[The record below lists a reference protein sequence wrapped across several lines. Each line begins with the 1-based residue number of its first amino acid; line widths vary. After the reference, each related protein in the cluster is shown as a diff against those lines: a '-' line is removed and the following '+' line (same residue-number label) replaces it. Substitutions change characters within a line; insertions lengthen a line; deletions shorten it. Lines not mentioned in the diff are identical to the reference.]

1 MSAVFFHPSGL
12 LFVSFFGFYDLT
24 VVRIFINQYMFQ
36 IIMTIG
42 SGKFISKK
50 VSKVRWMPQY
60 DTSQLD
66 SSTLITGSW
75 DDEVNSVVLWTGAGP
90 GGEANLQ
97 SQCEVNGDVTGLEW
111 LAQDTLVVSTSAGW
125 AGLVKVGGLP
135 GLQVTQEWR
144 DVHRSGSGG
153 CTALAGHGD
162 SIATGGQDGRINILV
177 STSRTPVKVYD
188 KADSCSI
195 ATLVFTKTNELVSAN
210 MRGQLKTWD
219 LRSNSQSP
227 VSNCSQGGGVT
238 CLASHPTQSHVLM
251 SGGQDGVLAVW
262 DLRSPQHPATLLSAD
277 KVCTFEKHFMNQIY
291 YLSGGNQ

>member
-24 VVRIFINQYMFQ
+24 VCEDIHKSIQFQ

-75 DDEVNSVVLWTGAGP
+75 DDEVNSVVPWTGAGP

-111 LAQDTLVVSTSAGW
+111 LAQDTLVVSTSAGI
-125 AGLVKVGGLP
+125 AC
-135 GLQVTQEWR
+135 
-144 DVHRSGSGG
+144 HSRSAQPAS
-153 CTALAGHGD
+153 
-162 SIATGGQDGRINILV
+162 
-177 STSRTPVKVYD
+177 
-188 KADSCSI
+188 
-195 ATLVFTKTNELVSAN
+195 
-210 MRGQLKTWD
+210 QL
-219 LRSNSQSP
+219 N
-227 VSNCSQGGGVT
+227 
-238 CLASHPTQSHVLM
+238 
-251 SGGQDGVLAVW
+251 
-262 DLRSPQHPATLLSAD
+262 
-277 KVCTFEKHFMNQIY
+277 
-291 YLSGGNQ
+291 